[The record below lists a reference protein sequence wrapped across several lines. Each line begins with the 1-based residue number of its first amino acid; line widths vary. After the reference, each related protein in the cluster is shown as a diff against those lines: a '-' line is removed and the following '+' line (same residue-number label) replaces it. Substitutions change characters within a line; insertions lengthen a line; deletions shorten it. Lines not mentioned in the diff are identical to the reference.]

1 MQLPRTPSF
10 RLDGRKALVT
20 GAGRGIGLAAAV
32 ALAEA
37 GAELTLVARTADEV
51 EELAA
56 AIRANGGVA
65 TAVPLDVTDTGG
77 VRQMVSGHGPF
88 PILINN
94 AGTNCP
100 APFEKVTEEDY
111 DALMGLNVRAAFFV
125 AQAVAGSLLEAG
137 LPGSIVNMSSQM
149 GHVGWRE
156 RSVYCA
162 TKHALE
168 GITKSMA
175 WDLGSHGIRV
185 NTLCPTYIE
194 TPMTKPMLTDAE
206 FMKAVVSKIALGRI
220 GQPED
225 VMGAIVF
232 LASDASAL
240 ITGSAI
246 LVDGGWTAA

>member
-20 GAGRGIGLAAAV
+20 GAGRGIGLAAA
-32 ALAEA
+32 LAGA

-65 TAVPLDVTDTGG
+65 TAVPLDVTDTDG
-77 VRQMVSGHGPF
+77 VREMVSAHGPF

-94 AGTNCP
+94 AGTNCL

-194 TPMTKPMLTDAE
+194 TPMTKPMLSDAE

-225 VMGAIVF
+225 VMGAVVF